1 MTGLS
6 SPPPEDRVQAFQIET
21 APHRGRL
28 VRLGPVLDQCLE
40 RHAYP
45 APVARVLGET
55 MVLAAAL
62 AATLK
67 CDGIFT
73 LQLKGAGPVTLVVA
87 DVLSDFDEETHERQ
101 IRGYA
106 RFDEAALANSV
117 EANRDEAPLA
127 ALLGEGWL
135 AFTVDQG
142 PDTERYQGIVA
153 LAGDTLAECVT
164 HYFRQ
169 SEQLP
174 TGLRL
179 AVARS
184 PEAWRGAALLL
195 QRMPGSGGNGTDS
208 YGGDH
213 HNENQPEDDGQEA
226 WRRAMILMA
235 TLTPTELLDPTLND
249 HDLLYRLFHQDGVR
263 VFSPEAIH
271 AGCRCSRDRV
281 ATVLRSLGRAEVDAS
296 QQNGIVEVVCEFCS
310 THYGFDQEQVAGL
323 FSQAGPLVESSSG
336 L

>member
-1 MTGLS
+1 MTALP
-6 SPPPEDRVQAFQIET
+6 SPAPEDRVQAFQIET

-28 VRLGPVLDQCLE
+28 VRLGPVLNQCLD

-45 APVARVLGET
+45 APIARLLGET

-73 LQLKGAGPVTLVVA
+73 LQLKGAGPVTLVVV
-87 DVLSDFDEETHERQ
+87 DVLSDFDEDTHERQ

-106 RFDEAALANSV
+106 RFDEAALANSA
-117 EANRDEAPLA
+117 EANRAEAPLA

-135 AFTVDQG
+135 AFTIDQG

-153 LAGDTLAECVT
+153 LSGDTLAECVA

-184 PEAWRGAALLL
+184 PETWRGAALLL
-195 QRMPGSGGNGTDS
+195 QRMPDSGGNRTDS
-208 YGGDH
+208 HGRDH
-213 HNENQPEDDGQEA
+213 HSGDQPEEDGQEA
-226 WRRAMILMA
+226 WRRAMMLMA
-235 TLTPTELLDPTLND
+235 TLTPAELLDPTLND

-263 VFSPEAIH
+263 VFNPEAIH

-281 ATVLRSLGRAEVDAS
+281 ATVLRSLGQAEVEAS
-296 QQNGIVEVVCEFCS
+296 RHNGIVEVVCEFCS
-310 THYGFDQEQVAGL
+310 TRYGFDQEQLVDLFSEAGL
-323 FSQAGPLVESSSG
+323 LSSG
-336 L
+336 S